1 MARTR
6 WSPRDRRSVAAM
18 AVVVLVLHVVGFG
31 ALFGLIEPAHLRI
44 GGGGVFTAG
53 VGLLAYTFGLR
64 HAFDAD
70 HIAAIDNTT
79 RKLLSSRGPHTQKP
93 MSVGFWFG
101 MGHSTVVF
109 ALCIALGAGVRALSG
124 QITDQNSRLHS
135 VTGVI
140 GGSVS
145 GGFLW
150 LLGLIN
156 LVALIGLFKILRDLR
171 AGRFDEAALERQ
183 LQSRGFMNRLL
194 GPLTRAVTKP
204 WHIYPVGVL
213 FGLGFDTATEVGLLV
228 LAGGA
233 AAYALPFWA
242 MLVLPVLFAAG
253 MILMDT
259 ADGIFMTEAYGWAD
273 AAPVRTL
280 FYNLTV
286 TSLSVAVALGI
297 GTIELIGVLVDTTGI
312 SGGPLGAIA
321 GIDLNY
327 LGYVIVG
334 VFALTWA
341 VALSA
346 WKFGNLEQRW
356 TPRTD

>member
-18 AVVVLVLHVVGFG
+18 VTLVVVLHVVGFG

-79 RKLLSSRGPHTQKP
+79 RKLLNGRRADEPRP
-93 MSVGFWFG
+93 LSVGFWFG
-101 MGHSTVVF
+101 LGHSTVVF
-109 ALCIALGAGVRALSG
+109 ALCLALGAGVRELSG
-124 QITDQNSRLHS
+124 QITDRNSHLHS
-135 VTGVI
+135 VTSVI

-156 LVALIGLFKILRDLR
+156 LVALIGLVRIVRDLR
-171 AGRFDEAALERQ
+171 GGCFDEAALEQQ

-194 GPLTRAVTKP
+194 GPLTRAVRKP
-204 WHIYPVGVL
+204 AHIYPIGVL

-242 MLVLPVLFAAG
+242 ILVLPILFAAG

-259 ADGIFMTEAYGWAD
+259 ADGIFMAEAYGWAGT
-273 AAPVRTL
+273 APVRTL

-286 TSLSVAVALGI
+286 TILSVAVALGI
-297 GTIELIGVLVDTTGI
+297 GTIELVGVLVDTTGI

-321 GIDLNY
+321 GINLNY

-334 VFALTWA
+334 LFAVTW
-341 VALSA
+341 VAALLA
-346 WKFGNLEQRW
+346 WKYGNFEERW
-356 TPRTD
+356 APRTD

>member
-6 WSPRDRRSVAAM
+6 WSPRDRRSVAVM
-18 AVVVLVLHVVGFG
+18 ALVVVLLHVVGFG
-31 ALFGLIEPAHLRI
+31 ALFGLIEPAHLHL

-79 RKLLSSRGPHTQKP
+79 RKLLTSRRPDEPRP

-101 MGHSTVVF
+101 AGHSTVVF
-109 ALCIALGAGVRALSG
+109 ALCLALGAGVRALSG
-124 QITDQNSRLHS
+124 QIADENSRLHA

-156 LVALIGLFKILRDLR
+156 LVALVGLVRIVRDLR
-171 AGRFDEAALERQ
+171 AGRFDEAALEKQ
-183 LQSRGFMNRLL
+183 LQSRGFLNRLL
-194 GPLTRAVTKP
+194 GPLTRAVRKP
-204 WHIYPVGVL
+204 SHIYPVGVL
-213 FGLGFDTATEVGLLV
+213 FGLGFDTASEVGLLV

-242 MLVLPVLFAAG
+242 MLVLPILFAAG

-259 ADGIFMTEAYGWAD
+259 ADGIFMAEAYGWAD

-286 TSLSVAVALGI
+286 TTLSVAVALGI
-297 GTIELIGVLVDTTGI
+297 GTIELVGVLVDTTGI

-321 GIDLNY
+321 GIDLGH

-334 VFALTWA
+334 LFALTW
-341 VALSA
+341 VIALSA

-356 TPRTD
+356 APRTD

>member
-18 AVVVLVLHVVGFG
+18 AVVVVLLHVIGFG

-79 RKLLSSRGPHTQKP
+79 RKLLTARRPNEPKP

-101 MGHSTVVF
+101 LGHSTVVF
-109 ALCIALGAGVRALSG
+109 ALCLALGAGVRALSG
-124 QITDQNSRLHS
+124 QITDENSRLHS
-135 VTGVI
+135 VTSVI

-156 LVALIGLFKILRDLR
+156 LVALIGLARIVRDLR
-171 AGRFDEAALERQ
+171 AGRFDEAALEHQ
-183 LQSRGFMNRLL
+183 LQSRCFLNRLL
-194 GPLTRAVTKP
+194 GPLTRAVRTP
-204 WHIYPVGVL
+204 SHIYPVGVL
-213 FGLGFDTATEVGLLV
+213 FGLGFDTASEVGLLV

-242 MLVLPVLFAAG
+242 MLVLPILFAAG

-259 ADGIFMTEAYGWAD
+259 ADGIFMAEAYGWAE

-280 FYNLTV
+280 FYNVTV
-286 TSLSVAVALGI
+286 TTLSVAVALGI
-297 GTIELIGVLVDTTGI
+297 GTIELIGVLVNTTGI

-321 GIDLNY
+321 GIDLSF

-334 VFALTWA
+334 MFALTWA
-341 VALSA
+341 IALAA
-346 WKFGNLEQRW
+346 WKFGNLEERW
-356 TPRTD
+356 APRTE